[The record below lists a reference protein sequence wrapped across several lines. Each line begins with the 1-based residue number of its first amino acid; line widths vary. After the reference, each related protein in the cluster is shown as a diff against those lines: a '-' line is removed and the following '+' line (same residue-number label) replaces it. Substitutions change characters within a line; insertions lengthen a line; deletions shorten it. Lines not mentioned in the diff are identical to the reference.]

1 LLMRPNEAKVLELW
15 LRGVDGQDRGEP
27 AAARAFAV
35 VTYVSL
41 FLLFLAVFQFAR
53 YPLGWWLVLLVVAA
67 VVVGAALMAVLI
79 RRQGRSRLEYLLPH
93 LNIESM
99 RARLAELEA

>member
-1 LLMRPNEAKVLELW
+1 MSSHEAKVLELW
-15 LRGVDGQDRGEP
+15 LRGVDGANRVEP
-27 AAARAFAV
+27 AAGLAFTF
-35 VTYVSL
+35 VTYTSP

-67 VVVGAALMAVLI
+67 ILVGSALMVVII

-99 RARLAELEA
+99 RARLAELEV

>member
-1 LLMRPNEAKVLELW
+1 MRPNEAKVLKLW
-15 LRGVDGQDRGEP
+15 LREVGANRVEP
-27 AAARAFAV
+27 SAGRAFTF

-41 FLLFLAVFQFAR
+41 LLLFLAAFQFAR
-53 YPLGWWLVLLVVAA
+53 YPLGWWLFLLVVAA
-67 VVVGAALMAVLI
+67 VFVGSALMIVI
-79 RRQGRSRLEYLLPH
+79 VRSESRSRLEYLLPH

>member
-1 LLMRPNEAKVLELW
+1 MQPNEAKVLELW
-15 LRGVDGQDRGEP
+15 LRGVDGVNRVEP
-27 AAARAFAV
+27 AAGRAFTV
-35 VTYVSL
+35 GTYVSL

-53 YPLGWWLVLLVVAA
+53 YPLGGWLVLLVVAA
-67 VVVGAALMAVLI
+67 VFVGSALMIVII
-79 RRQGRSRLEYLLPH
+79 RRQARSRIEYLLPH

>member
-1 LLMRPNEAKVLELW
+1 MRPNESRVLELW
-15 LRGVDGQDRGEP
+15 IRGVDGANRDEP
-27 AAARAFAV
+27 VPARVFTV

-41 FLLFLAVFQFAR
+41 FLLFLAAFQLAR
-53 YPLGWWLVLLVVAA
+53 YPLGWWLVLLVFAA
-67 VVVGAALMAVLI
+67 VFVGGALMVVII
-79 RRQGRSRLEYLLPH
+79 RRQSRSRLEYLLPH